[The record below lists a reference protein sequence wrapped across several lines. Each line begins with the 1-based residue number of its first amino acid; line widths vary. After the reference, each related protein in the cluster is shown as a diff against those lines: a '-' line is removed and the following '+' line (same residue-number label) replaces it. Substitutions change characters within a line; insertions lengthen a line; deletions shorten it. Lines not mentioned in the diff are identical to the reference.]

1 MNDAWFT
8 KEVAPFFSLF
18 SLLAV
23 LSVLERF
30 AKQGRHRA
38 AVTATYT
45 AGAALGVV
53 LTALAAVAWLV
64 GQPRYVLATLAFT
77 GVLVAAGFVA
87 SIKDLQRIYQKAE
100 LRKTIAN
107 DL

>member
-1 MNDAWFT
+1 MNEAWFA

-38 AVTATYT
+38 AITATYQ
-45 AGAALGVV
+45 AGAALGGV
-53 LTALAAVAWLV
+53 LVALAGVAWLL
-64 GQPRYVLATLAFT
+64 GQPRYVAATLAFT
-77 GVLVAAGFVA
+77 GLLVAAGFVA

-100 LRKTIAN
+100 LRKTIAS